1 MVVPSVKSDDLKKL
15 FPNGVE
21 IAQVP
26 SGKSYIRTTDSP
38 IQSGAT
44 K

>member
-1 MVVPSVKSDDLKKL
+1 MVVPSVKPDDFAKL
-15 FPNGVE
+15 FPESVK

-26 SGKSYIRTTDSP
+26 SGKGYIRTTYP
-38 IQSGAT
+38 P